1 MRGSKAKRLR
11 RAAERII
18 DSGTKYKIDKST
30 EKTKVW
36 VDFMGIKHPYR
47 TATVAME
54 MCTRKIYKGLKR

>member
-54 MCTRKIYKGLKR
+54 RPGRWIPCSLKR